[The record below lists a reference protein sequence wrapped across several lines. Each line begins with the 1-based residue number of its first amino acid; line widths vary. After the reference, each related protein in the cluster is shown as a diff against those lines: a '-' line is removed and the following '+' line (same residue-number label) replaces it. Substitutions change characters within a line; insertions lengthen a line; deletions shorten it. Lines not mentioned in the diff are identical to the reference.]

1 MEVTAKVQL
10 LGKVAQPWT
19 DKDGN
24 EHTSYKGHI
33 AQNNFS
39 IVETIKLSKEQYKH
53 AVAGRSYTLT
63 ADYGSGKNG
72 AYLRITSFTEVK

>member
-10 LGKVAQPWT
+10 LGKIAQPWT
-19 DKDGN
+19 KDGI

-39 IVETIKLSKEQYKH
+39 IVETIKLSKEQFDSIE
-53 AVAGRSYTLT
+53 AGKAYTIT
-63 ADYGSGKNG
+63 ADYGTGRNG
-72 AYLRITSFTEVK
+72 GFLRINTFTEIK

>member
-19 DKDGN
+19 DKDKN
-24 EHTSYKGHI
+24 AHMSYKGHI

-39 IVETIKLSKEQYKH
+39 IVETLRLSKEQFDSIE
-53 AVAGRSYTLT
+53 AGKAYTIT
-63 ADYGSGKNG
+63 ADYGTGKNG
-72 AYLRITSFTEVK
+72 GFLRINSFIEIK